1 MKDVAAL
8 CKRVVIIADGQI
20 QYDGSLSGIID
31 ETTNRKLVTLQ
42 FADPIDKRLLGSLKR
57 FGHIVHHEAP
67 RVKLEV
73 TRDDVPAMLTA
84 ILDAYDIDDLIVEEP
99 PLEEVIA
106 DVFTRVSET
115 SATQSEL
122 GLSRSNDTQVGEAE

>member
-1 MKDVAAL
+1 MKDACNIASL
-8 CKRVVIIADGQI
+8 LNKRF
-20 QYDGSLSGIID
+20 GSLSGIID

-42 FADPIDKRLLGSLKR
+42 FAAPINEGLLNSLKR
-57 FGHIVHHEAP
+57 FGDIVHHEAP

-106 DVFTRVSET
+106 DVFTRVSKT
-115 SATQSEL
+115 SATLSEL
-122 GLSRSNDTQVGEAE
+122 GISNLSNTQVGEAE